1 MSTSTKNT
9 NKTNLR
15 IAQETNQANRDIAQE
30 TNQANIDIAQMSNE
44 FNAAQLDKQIE
55 QQWKMWE
62 AENEYNSPSAQ
73 VERYREAGLN
83 PFLQDVGAGT
93 ASSMTSPSPQG
104 AVVPTMQM
112 GAPMEAA
119 VMQSSDPLVKFG
131 QFMNGLGELVNAGRE
146 AYGIVGDVQTTMY
159 NKQAYKEQLE
169 LLRNNAKISKITAGN
184 EETRQNL
191 EIAGKQLSN
200 DVLYEQK
207 YNHALANIRA
217 SVELSALPQQLQLG
231 LAHLA
236 ADLGLKYDKHL
247 INDKTLKSIE
257 ADILN
262 KNIDYAFK
270 RDTFDD
276 RVRQAGAEADYA
288 ENNKGAKDWYQIVQS
303 FLDHVVKGD
312 SDFNWMLETP
322 TGAQNPPV
330 AGYDPNRFRSQR

>member
-15 IAQETNQANRDIAQE
+15 IAQETNQANRDIAKE
-30 TNQANIDIAQMSNE
+30 TNQANLDIAQLSNE

-55 QQWKMWE
+55 QQWKMWN
-62 AENEYNSPSAQ
+62 AENDYNTPAAQ
-73 VERYREAGLN
+73 KERYLEAGLN
-83 PFLQDVGAGT
+83 PYLQDVGSGT

-104 AVVPTMQM
+104 AVVPTMQT

-131 QFMNGLGELVNAGRE
+131 QFMNGLGELVNTGRE
-146 AYGIVGDVQTTMY
+146 AFGIVGDVQTTAY

-207 YNHALANIRA
+207 FNHALANIRA
-217 SVELSALPQQLQLG
+217 SMELSTLPEQLQLG
-231 LAHLA
+231 LAHLS

-247 INDKTLKSIE
+247 INEKTLKSIE

-262 KNIDYAFK
+262 KNIDYYYK

-276 RVRQAGAEADYA
+276 RVRQAGAEADFA

-312 SDFNWMLETP
+312 SEFSWMLDTP
-322 TGAQNPPV
+322 SGSQNPPV